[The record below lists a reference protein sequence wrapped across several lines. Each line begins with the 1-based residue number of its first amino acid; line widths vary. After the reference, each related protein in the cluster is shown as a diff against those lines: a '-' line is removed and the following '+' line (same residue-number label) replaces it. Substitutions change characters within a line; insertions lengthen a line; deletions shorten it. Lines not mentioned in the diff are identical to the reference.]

1 MTDIIGWIGNIFF
14 VLGAIAIAY
23 KYRIGFILNGFA
35 NVLYVVVGILV
46 PIVSLTVLSLILAI
60 INLVGFLKWKRKI

>member
-1 MTDIIGWIGNIFF
+1 MIDIIGWIGNIFF